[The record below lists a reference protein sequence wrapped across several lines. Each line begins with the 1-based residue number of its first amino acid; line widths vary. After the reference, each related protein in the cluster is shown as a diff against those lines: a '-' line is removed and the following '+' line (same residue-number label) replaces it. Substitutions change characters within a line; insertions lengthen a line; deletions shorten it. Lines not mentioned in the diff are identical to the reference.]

1 MQGFLCSSG
10 LSLLCSSSAALLL
23 SLLYFGCSP
32 STRCRT
38 LTLATVKKRLMSLV
52 FPPLLEAALP
62 QPLLVIQNWVPICH
76 YCNPAIYCKMQQK
89 EAHPP
94 KMQPKACPSFWGNPI
109 VCNESFFKAV
119 GKCYWKIFGNCQRS
133 GLGNRRQAKVNNS
146 VQTTVFPCSLKF
158 LTSKA
163 KEDSLL

>member
-52 FPPLLEAALP
+52 FPPLLEAAPLL
-62 QPLLVIQNWVPICH
+62 PLLVIQNWVPICH

-94 KMQPKACPSFWGNPI
+94 KMQPKACPSFWGNPT
-109 VCNESFFKAV
+109 VCNKSLFLRQLESV
-119 GKCYWKIFGNCQRS
+119 TGNCQRS